1 MGTALLTGFPG
12 FIGTRLVARLLA
24 DDPDLRV
31 AALVEERMAPRAR
44 EVAVGL
50 EQPDRLEVLTGDI
63 TAPRLGLTPADHD
76 RLAAQATQVHHLAA
90 VYDLSV
96 PPALAER
103 VNVEGTRNVVAFAAA
118 APNLERHHYVS
129 TAYVAGRR
137 HGVVRESELEHGA
150 GFKNHYE
157 STKHEAERVVRASMD
172 AVPTTIYRPAIV
184 VGDSRTGVTQKFDGP
199 YYMLRMLDVL
209 RRLHQ
214 PVPQI
219 GRGDAHFNVVPI
231 DFVIDA
237 IAAGV
242 SSQAARGETLHLTD
256 PEPLTS
262 QALIELLASRF
273 GSPLPSY
280 RVPPALL
287 EASLRL
293 RPVRA
298 TFVGVPPE
306 SIGYLNHSVR
316 FDTERAQAV
325 LEPAGVRCPR
335 FHEYVDIMVGF
346 FTEHRNDPAMRPL
359 SPSVPRTGALRR
371 RHRA

>member
-1 MGTALLTGFPG
+1 G
-12 FIGTRLVARLLA
+12 LA
-24 DDPDLRV
+24 
-31 AALVEERMAPRAR
+31 
-44 EVAVGL
+44 
-50 EQPDRLEVLTGDI
+50 
-63 TAPRLGLTPADHD
+63 PADHD
-76 RLAAQATQVHHLAA
+76 RISAQATQVHHLAA
-90 VYDLSV
+90 IYDLTV
-96 PPALAER
+96 PSALAQR

-129 TAYVAGRR
+129 TAYVAGCR
-137 HGVVRESELEHGA
+137 HGVVREAELEPGA

-157 STKHEAERVVRASMD
+157 ATKHDAERVVRASMD
-172 AVPTTIYRPAIV
+172 DVPTTIYRPAIV
-184 VGDSRTGVTQKFDGP
+184 VGDSSTGVTQKFDGP
-199 YYMLRMLDVL
+199 YYVLRMLDVL
-209 RRLHQ
+209 RRLRL

-219 GRGDAHFNVVPI
+219 GRGDALFNVVPV
-231 DFVIDA
+231 DYVIDA

-242 SSQAARGETLHLTD
+242 RTPAARGETLHLTD
-256 PEPLTS
+256 PDPLTS

-273 GSPLPSY
+273 GAPLPSY

-316 FDTERAQAV
+316 FDIERAQAV

-335 FHEYVDIMVGF
+335 FHEYVDVMVGF
-346 FTEHRNDPAMRPL
+346 FTEHRNDPAMRP
-359 SPSVPRTGALRR
+359 GA
-371 RHRA
+371 